1 MFPYKNETTAARG
14 GYRFS
19 VAVFSGNR
27 KTGEG
32 IKRGKALPEGKT
44 FLKCLFERSERN

>member
-1 MFPYKNETTAARG
+1 MFPYKNETTAARC

-27 KTGEG
+27 KNG
-32 IKRGKALPEGKT
+32 
-44 FLKCLFERSERN
+44 